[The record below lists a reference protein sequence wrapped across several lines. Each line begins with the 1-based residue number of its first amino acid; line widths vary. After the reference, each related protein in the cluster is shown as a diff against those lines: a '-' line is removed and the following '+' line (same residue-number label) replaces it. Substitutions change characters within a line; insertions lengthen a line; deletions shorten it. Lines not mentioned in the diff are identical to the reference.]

1 MKQKLKTLSLF
12 DSIYTK
18 FFVQLVLLTFI
29 PIALISI
36 LFSFNMYQGEKD
48 RRYELNNQVNT
59 SVVNNINVNLE
70 FTSRITQSLLSSN
83 ELNTFLK
90 NPYSVEADY
99 DNYIASIQSYVKA
112 AIQSDSRSDIFIY
125 MENSSIP
132 MSMDVFYHLDDI
144 RHVAAISDFLDSDA
158 IDLWLCGDDFS
169 DTSDPYLFPV
179 SDRFIYL
186 RKAYDYKKSF
196 LGLLV
201 FSISEKYFLS
211 FDAQE
216 EGTLIS
222 KGHSRIINLSGD
234 TLDDAFL
241 SDMLAK
247 NETCFQLDSYL
258 AAKETLPNFPFTI
271 ITVTKRTNYGQLL
284 LLFVFILVSFACFS
298 LILCLRNLK
307 KLVSQMDD
315 CLTAMDISI
324 HNNYTTRIPVKGNN
338 EISHICERINLL
350 LNQAALLSEQNI
362 RKETSNK
369 ETRLIAL
376 QHQINPHFIY
386 NTMEVFSS
394 KMKLYGHYEESD
406 AMVAFANIFRYN
418 ISTNDALVTVAEE
431 LRQMHNYLNIQKL
444 RYTNISLIEDID
456 PALQFAL
463 IPKFTFQPII
473 ENAISHGLT
482 SKEQPLTLTVSASVT
497 DDFLSVSI
505 LDNGIG
511 MLPRQ
516 LENLKKTL
524 ASTEEISTD
533 GHSVGLKN
541 INTRL
546 ILYFGESSHLTI
558 ESRHEKYTKVSFRI
572 PYTQK
577 VLSS

>member
-1 MKQKLKTLSLF
+1 
-12 DSIYTK
+12 
-18 FFVQLVLLTFI
+18 
-29 PIALISI
+29 
-36 LFSFNMYQGEKD
+36 
-48 RRYELNNQVNT
+48 
-59 SVVNNINVNLE
+59 
-70 FTSRITQSLLSSN
+70 
-83 ELNTFLK
+83 
-90 NPYSVEADY
+90 
-99 DNYIASIQSYVKA
+99 
-112 AIQSDSRSDIFIY
+112 
-125 MENSSIP
+125 
-132 MSMDVFYHLDDI
+132 
-144 RHVAAISDFLDSDA
+144 
-158 IDLWLCGDDFS
+158 
-169 DTSDPYLFPV
+169 
-179 SDRFIYL
+179 
-186 RKAYDYKKSF
+186 
-196 LGLLV
+196 
-201 FSISEKYFLS
+201 
-211 FDAQE
+211 
-216 EGTLIS
+216 
-222 KGHSRIINLSGD
+222 
-234 TLDDAFL
+234 
-241 SDMLAK
+241 
-247 NETCFQLDSYL
+247 
-258 AAKETLPNFPFTI
+258 
-271 ITVTKRTNYGQLL
+271 
-284 LLFVFILVSFACFS
+284 
-298 LILCLRNLK
+298 
-307 KLVSQMDD
+307 MDD

-350 LNQAALLSEQNI
+350 LNQAASLSEQNI

-418 ISTNDALVTVAEE
+418 ISTNDALVTIVEE

-516 LENLKKTL
+516 LESLKQAL
-524 ASTEEISTD
+524 ASAEEISTD

-546 ILYFGESSHLTI
+546 ILYFGEASHLTI
-558 ESRHEKYTKVSFRI
+558 ESRHEEYTKVSFRI